1 MLVLFYV
8 KSSSQHFQDISMS
21 RFNILLIDF
30 ANSLLFIFDLN
41 SEAMIEETTLSV
53 THCVE
58 IVHNILIYR
67 SNGLTNQ
74 PVDSLQ
80 VPGNKKVTGIIRL

>member
-1 MLVLFYV
+1 
-8 KSSSQHFQDISMS
+8 
-21 RFNILLIDF
+21 
-30 ANSLLFIFDLN
+30 
-41 SEAMIEETTLSV
+41 MIEETTLSV